1 LPFCEKESTLNY
13 KLKTQR
19 GNKMTAEQYDRMV
32 TKAAETRNMAPG
44 DYQWARQE
52 YARMMEQEAAEQK

>member
-1 LPFCEKESTLNY
+1 M
-13 KLKTQR
+13 
-19 GNKMTAEQYDRMV
+19 NKMTAEQYDRMV